1 MLWRKYVAIILY
13 FFVSQKM
20 PTNRIVILDKSAALL
35 AMLYIYLWLFEEDL
49 KEGLHG
55 VHEKGSGKQGKWSL
69 AVGDEQRRVTDGN

>member
-1 MLWRKYVAIILY
+1 
-13 FFVSQKM
+13 M

-55 VHEKGSGKQGKWSL
+55 VHEKGSGKQGK
-69 AVGDEQRRVTDGN
+69 ERIQKIKMEI

>member
-1 MLWRKYVAIILY
+1 MLWRNYVAIILY

-55 VHEKGSGKQGKWSL
+55 VHEKGSGK
-69 AVGDEQRRVTDGN
+69 